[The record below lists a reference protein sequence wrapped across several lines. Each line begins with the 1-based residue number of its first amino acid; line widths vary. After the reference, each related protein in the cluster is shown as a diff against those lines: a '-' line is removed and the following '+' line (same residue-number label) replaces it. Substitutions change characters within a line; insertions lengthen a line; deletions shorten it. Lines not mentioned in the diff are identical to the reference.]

1 MDPSTFLGKYLGYD
15 LDMGQVTYYYIPS
28 GGINIQIYQ
37 IFDNFQSN
45 VRKTMLRMLK
55 DV

>member
-15 LDMGQVTYYYIPS
+15 LDMGQVTYYYISS

-37 IFDNFQSN
+37 IFDNFQAMSE
-45 VRKTMLRMLK
+45 KQCFEC
-55 DV
+55 